1 MNEYIKARLKMLEQ
15 GDTNGELDEKYSG
28 GLWDWAGEISSLSLD
43 EVLAEE
49 LQEQI
54 YYALQE
60 VFNALYNPELTEA
73 QS

>member
-15 GDTNGELDEKYSG
+15 GDTEGKLDEKYSG
-28 GLWDWAGEISSLSLD
+28 GLWDWAGEIANLSLD

-54 YYALQE
+54 YYAFVE
-60 VFNALYNPELTEA
+60 MFNTLNNRELEEIDE
-73 QS
+73 

>member
-15 GDTNGELDEKYSG
+15 GDTEGELDEKYSG

>member
-15 GDTNGELDEKYSG
+15 GDTEGELDEKYSG
-28 GLWDWAGEISSLSLD
+28 GLWDWAGEIANLSLD

-54 YYALQE
+54 YYAFVE
-60 VFNALYNPELTEA
+60 MFNTLNNRELEEIDE
-73 QS
+73 

>member
-1 MNEYIKARLKMLEQ
+1 MNKYIKARLEMLEQ

-28 GLWDWAGEISSLSLD
+28 GLWDWAGEIASLSLD

-54 YYALQE
+54 YYAFVE
-60 VFNALYNPELTEA
+60 MFNTLKNRELEA
-73 QS
+73 VDE

>member
-1 MNEYIKARLKMLEQ
+1 MNEYIKARLEMLEQ

-28 GLWDWAGEISSLSLD
+28 GLWDWAGEIASLSLD

-54 YYALQE
+54 YYAFVE
-60 VFNALYNPELTEA
+60 MFNTLNNRELEA
-73 QS
+73 IDE